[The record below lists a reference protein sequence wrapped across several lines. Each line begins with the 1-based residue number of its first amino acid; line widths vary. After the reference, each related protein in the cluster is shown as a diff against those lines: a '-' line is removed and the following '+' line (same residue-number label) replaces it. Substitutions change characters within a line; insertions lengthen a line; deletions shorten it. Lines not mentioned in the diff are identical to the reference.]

1 MILPA
6 LAALALS
13 IQGSPEVPFRIG
25 DSAIIVDAFVNGR
38 KVSLM
43 FDTGFSGDV
52 VLNDA
57 LNIGPPSGQL
67 ELRDFVGTFTA
78 RTVAIRSLKLGSM
91 NLDAPGMEAVQQ
103 PMTHLSFA
111 YGTHTDG
118 ILGYGPLAHQV
129 LEINFQENKFVFHPR
144 SFDVTQR
151 VPDGKRTFLAR
162 MLPIGRNS
170 IELEVKTAEG
180 RRLVLALDTGNAFY
194 ATTHRDVLE
203 RVGLWEKSRT
213 PEFVKSSMVA
223 SGPVDSWY
231 KRMADLTIYGVP
243 VKESFWDI
251 IDMPSS
257 SAEGDGTVGFG
268 FLKNFN
274 IIVDYERRRV
284 WLENFTGVVANEPAG
299 GVGVS
304 IAMDDG
310 ARRARVVRI
319 APVGP
324 AEKAGIQRG
333 DSILSIDGTD
343 LTGMTHEQ
351 LNALMEGKVGTSV
364 ELAVSSG
371 GIVTRHK
378 LIRVALVNP

>member
-6 LAALALS
+6 LVALALS
-13 IQGSPEVPFRIG
+13 PQAPVEVPFRIG
-25 DSAIIVDAFVNGR
+25 DNAIIVDALVNGR
-38 KVSLM
+38 TVALM

-52 VLNDA
+52 VVNDA
-57 LNIGPPSGQL
+57 LNIGPPSGEL

-78 RTVAIRSLKLGSM
+78 RTVAIRSLRLGPM
-91 NLDAPGMEAVQQ
+91 NLDAPDLEAVQQ
-103 PMTHLSFA
+103 PMMHMSLA

-118 ILGYGPLAHQV
+118 ILGYGPVAHQV
-129 LEINFQENKFVFHPR
+129 FEINFQTNKFIFHPQ
-144 SFDVTQR
+144 SYDITKK

-180 RRLVLALDTGNAFY
+180 RRMVLALDTGNGFY

-203 RVGLWEKSRT
+203 RVGLWDKSRT
-213 PEFVKSSMVA
+213 PAFVKASMVA

-231 KRMADLTIYGVP
+231 KRVQDVTIYGVP
-243 VKESFWDI
+243 VKESYWDI

-274 IIVDYERRRV
+274 IVIDYERRRV
-284 WLENFTGVVANEPAG
+284 WLDNFTGVVANEPAG
-299 GVGVS
+299 GVGMS
-304 IAMDDG
+304 IAMDEAG
-310 ARRARVVRI
+310 KRARVMRI
-319 APVGP
+319 APGGP

-333 DSILSIDGTD
+333 DAILSINGTD
-343 LTGMTHEQ
+343 LTGFSHDQ
-351 LNALMEGKVGTSV
+351 LDALMEGKVGSTI
-364 ELAVSSG
+364 ELAVSSS
-371 GIVTRHK
+371 GIVTRHT
-378 LIRVALVNP
+378 LTRVALVND